1 MFNSSR
7 LTLARRRRRLTS
19 KALAELIAMSPV
31 TVTRLERANNEPE
44 PETVDAIARALR
56 YPRDFFFGD
65 DLDVPP
71 KDAASFRSL
80 TAMTAGEREA
90 ALAAGALAYLLADW
104 VATRFNLP
112 PPDLIDA
119 SHERDPAK
127 AARWLRQHWA
137 LGEQPI
143 SNMVKLLEAKGVRV
157 FSLAENTRN
166 VDAFSC
172 WRDGVPYVFLNTWK
186 SAEHSRFDASH
197 ELGHLVLH
205 RHGGPQQGRSA
216 ELEAHLFAASFLMP
230 EADVKSKIPYA
241 LSLDQIVVAKR
252 RWGVSVSALAYR
264 LHKLGIISSWLYRG
278 MVIEIGR
285 RGYRTA
291 EPNGLAREESLLW
304 KKVLSDLWHDRI
316 TKAHI
321 AAELRLPSDE
331 VENLVFGLNGMPGA
345 RLSEMGEQ
353 TGRPSLRLV

>member
-1 MFNSSR
+1 
-7 LTLARRRRRLTS
+7 
-19 KALAELIAMSPV
+19 MS
-31 TVTRLERANNEPE
+31 
-44 PETVDAIARALR
+44 
-56 YPRDFFFGD
+56 
-65 DLDVPP
+65 
-71 KDAASFRSL
+71 
-80 TAMTAGEREA
+80 AGEREA
-90 ALAAGALAYLLADW
+90 ALSAGALAYLLADW
-104 VATRFNLP
+104 VAARFNLP
-112 PPDLIDA
+112 QSDLIDA
-119 SHERDPAK
+119 SQERDAAK

-172 WRDGVPYVFLNTWK
+172 WRGSAPYVFLNTWK
-186 SAEHSRFDASH
+186 TAEHSRFDAAH

-205 RHGGPQQGRSA
+205 KHGGPQQGRSA

-230 EADVKSKIPYA
+230 EADVRAKLPRA
-241 LSLDQIVVAKR
+241 PSLDQIVQAKR

-264 LHKLGIISSWLYRG
+264 LHKLGIVSNWLYRG

-291 EPNGLAREESLLW
+291 EPNGIVREESLLW

-321 AAELRLPSDE
+321 AADLRLPPDE
-331 VENLVFGLNGMPGA
+331 VENLVFGLNGTPSAPPEHA
-345 RLSEMGEQ
+345 RDRSAK
-353 TGRPSLRLV
+353 PALRLV